1 MKKYLLYFYVNIIF
15 GLDFYI
21 PPEIKND
28 SFYSKIIE
36 IASNPEIRTILE
48 IGASCGEGS
57 TSAFVTGIS
66 QNPSKPKLFSIE
78 VSKVRFSY
86 LETLYK
92 NNAQVYMYNVSSV
105 PLSDFPSSAEV
116 SIFYKKHRTKLRQHS
131 LEQIL
136 QWLDQDINY
145 IKSSNVDQNGIET
158 IKRENKI
165 DFFDLVLIDGSEFT
179 GKAELDKVYGAKY
192 ILLDDIL
199 CFKNFYNY
207 KKLLR
212 DKNYR
217 LISSDLHL
225 RNGWAAF
232 EKVALTN
239 NPITHTPHL

>member
-1 MKKYLLYFYVNIIF
+1 MKKYLLYFYANIIF

-36 IASNPEIRTILE
+36 IASNPQVKTILE

-66 QNPSKPKLFSIE
+66 QNPTKPKLFSIE
-78 VSKVRFSY
+78 ISKVRFSY
-86 LETLYK
+86 LETLYM
-92 NNAQVYMYNVSSV
+92 NNTQVYVYNVSSV
-105 PLSDFPSSAEV
+105 PLSDFPSKEEI
-116 SIFYKKHRTKLRQHS
+116 SIFYKKHRTKLGQYP

-136 QWLDQDINY
+136 EWLDQDLSY

-158 IKRENKI
+158 IKMENKI

-217 LISSDLHL
+217 LIGSDLRL

-239 NPITHTPHL
+239 NPITHSPHQ